1 MPSGKN
7 YSSSFGALL
16 DIDEVVGRAGMV
28 RREIAIDHLVAEM
41 PCAYSR
47 VSVSG
52 IDSTNSLMRIGSQ
65 PAQTCAFSHYFQLM
79 FPDSVISTGTK

>member
-1 MPSGKN
+1 MPSGKS

-16 DIDEVVGRAGMV
+16 DIDEVVGCAGMV

-47 VSVSG
+47 GFGERDRFDRLTHANKLSACSEVCLF
-52 IDSTNSLMRIGSQ
+52 SLF
-65 PAQTCAFSHYFQLM
+65 PAYLS
-79 FPDSVISTGTK
+79 